1 MLARPTPAV
10 PFTRRR
16 RRLRPPPSC
25 SDGDI
30 DTEARSSLEWI
41 PPVPWEYL
49 RAYLCGTGNKVTT
62 TGLGDTQYL
71 YPYLDYPTNT
81 VPHPIFTNGNVCAMS
96 VSGPVA
102 SVAYGHSH
110 PQFEWRRDFGVTCHV
125 GMYSE
130 NDVIAQNL
138 ANYNFSTADKSTAH
152 SLQKSMYLVV
162 PDRSK
167 VSVYYKTPIGIWV
180 TRDI

>member
-16 RRLRPPPSC
+16 RPPLPAATAIS
-25 SDGDI
+25 
-30 DTEARSSLEWI
+30 TPKPARAWNGSPQCRGSIYGLAFAGPAIESPLPGWATRNTLTHTWTT
-41 PPVPWEYL
+41 PRTPCRTLYSPT
-49 RAYLCGTGNKVTT
+49 GT
-62 TGLGDTQYL
+62 
-71 YPYLDYPTNT
+71 
-81 VPHPIFTNGNVCAMS
+81 S
-96 VSGPVA
+96 VQCPLAGPVA

-138 ANYNFSTADKSTAH
+138 ANYNFSTADKSTTH